1 MEPDFATLRKTP
13 PEKLPG
19 SPEKSQQ
26 VPSSTDSNGECERG
40 AMTMLDFITTPDTK
54 ELPTRENLSTYTKK
68 SRTGARYHSAPY
80 GGFMNLEGPRSMV
93 KMTNRESLPPL
104 AQISL
109 LFFLWGFAYGLLD
122 VLNSQFQL
130 IVHMSFGQTM
140 GLHSAYF
147 G

>member
-1 MEPDFATLRKTP
+1 M
-13 PEKLPG
+13 
-19 SPEKSQQ
+19 S
-26 VPSSTDSNGECERG
+26 
-40 AMTMLDFITTPDTK
+40 DFITTPDMK
-54 ELPTRENLSTYTKK
+54 ELPTRENLPAYTRK
-68 SRTGARYHSAPY
+68 SRTGTRGYSAHY
-80 GGFMNLEGPRSMV
+80 GGFVNLEGPRSMV

-130 IVHMSFGQTM
+130 IVRMSFGQTM